1 MKHLEDKKHSFLSV
15 SSGNETLSLML
26 HILLELYKAPLTT
39 AGSKVSFHV
48 FFFLRSKPHMSAVSK
63 AQSHHM
69 TTTVI
74 ENKISPGR
82 GLEF

>member
-1 MKHLEDKKHSFLSV
+1 MKHLEDKKHSFLSF

-26 HILLELYKAPLTT
+26 HILLELYEAPLTT
-39 AGSKVSFHV
+39 GSKVSFHV
-48 FFFLRSKPHMSAVSK
+48 FFFLRSKPCMSAVGK

-74 ENKISPGR
+74 ENKISTGR

>member
-39 AGSKVSFHV
+39 AGSKV
-48 FFFLRSKPHMSAVSK
+48 LRSKPRMSAVSK

>member
-1 MKHLEDKKHSFLSV
+1 MKQLEDKKHSFLSV

-26 HILLELYKAPLTT
+26 HILLELYKAPLTP
-39 AGSKVSFHV
+39 AGQKFLFM
-48 FFFLRSKPHMSAVSK
+48 FFFLRSKPCMSAVSK
-63 AQSHHM
+63 AQSHYM